1 MTTAVVNGFGWTAG
15 PAGRILQ
22 SAPLST
28 LARHAFTTRD
38 LELRGARRD
47 SDYQRLASVFG
58 KTPADL
64 VTVAQVHGRR
74 VLLVAP
80 DTFLDD
86 RPEADA
92 IVSVDPARVIVVRV
106 ADCVPVLLADREGR
120 AVGAVHAGWRGTSAG
135 VTIAAVQAMA
145 DLGVPAGD
153 LVAAIG
159 PSIGACCYQVDD
171 RVRTTFLGMT
181 PDAAAWFSEDGP
193 GHWRLDLW
201 QANADQ
207 LESAG
212 VEPSNIHV
220 SQICTADH
228 LETCFS
234 YRREGNSTGRLA
246 AAIRLGAPGS
256 AVRAL
261 SSGAARKS

>member
-1 MTTAVVNGFGWTAG
+1 MERKVTTPVVDGFDWING

-22 SAPLST
+22 STPLSG
-28 LARHAFTTRD
+28 LARHAFTSRD
-38 LELRGARRD
+38 LELRGGRAD
-47 SDYQRLASVFG
+47 SDYARLAGLFDRS
-58 KTPADL
+58 PAEL

-80 DTFLDD
+80 DTFLDE

-92 IVSVDPARVIVVRV
+92 IVSVDPGRVIVVRV
-106 ADCVPVLLADREGR
+106 ADCVPVLLADRRGR
-120 AVGAVHAGWRGTSAG
+120 AVAAVHAGWRGTSAG
-135 VTIAAVQAMA
+135 VTLAAVQAMRDVGVPPA
-145 DLGVPAGD
+145 DLA
-153 LVAAIG
+153 AAIG
-159 PSIGACCYQVDD
+159 PSIGPCCYQVDD

-181 PDAAAWFSEDGP
+181 PDAAAWFAEDGP

-207 LESAG
+207 LEDAG
-212 VEPSNIHV
+212 LDPAHIHV
-220 SQICTADH
+220 SRICTADH

-234 YRREGNSTGRLA
+234 FRREGDGTGRLA

-256 AVRAL
+256 
-261 SSGAARKS
+261 SC